1 MTDPNVVCPGQKE
14 LMPGDSP
21 FYLRATFT
29 IYWDNAMPSTEEV
42 YLHNRPP
49 VLTLSGITAFQ
60 DEIVR
65 LFAANSANTPIRAKY
80 QNYSG
85 IELTDEEVKDLGWRV
100 LSDHHRPVPTFGG
113 SAA

>member
-1 MTDPNVVCPGQKE
+1 MTDPNIICPGQKE

-29 IYWDNAMPSTEEV
+29 VYWDNAMPSMEAV

-49 VLTLSGITAFQ
+49 VLTMSGISSLQ
-60 DEIVR
+60 DEVVK
-65 LFAANSANTPIRAKY
+65 LLAANVGGNPERAIY
-80 QNYSG
+80 VGYSG
-85 IELTDEEVKDLGWRV
+85 IEMTDQEVKDAGWRV
-100 LSDHHRPVPTFGG
+100 LSDHHKPVPTFGG